1 MLNLLAAPA
10 AMVKD
15 RAADNTVVVSPHH
28 VSIAAGAG
36 AADIISVAG
45 YPTGRHHTLIK
56 ASEARLAIQSGAS
69 EVWVSLD
76 ETLTDANAVLS
87 ELIAIR
93 EACPDPARLGLIVPD
108 APPAGAPPAGAPLA
122 DAALKATLNAAH
134 QAGYQ
139 RLIVHSCQAADRAES
154 GNGEEGMKKGP
165 ALAAATTLPVLEFP
179 APAV

>member
-1 MLNLLAAPA
+1 MCIR
-10 AMVKD
+10 D
-15 RAADNTVVVSPHH
+15 SH

-108 APPAGAPPAGAPLA
+108 APLA
-122 DAALKATLNAAH
+122 DATLKAAH

-139 RLIVHSCQAADRAES
+139 RLIVRSRKAADYAES
-154 GNGEEGMKKGP
+154 AAGEEGKKKGP
-165 ALAAATTLPVLEFP
+165 ELAAATLPVLEFP

>member
-1 MLNLLAAPA
+1 MLNLLAASA
-10 AMVKD
+10 VTVKD

-76 ETLTDANAVLS
+76 ETVTDANAVLS

-93 EACPDPARLGLIVPD
+93 EACPDPARLGLIVPEV
-108 APPAGAPPAGAPLA
+108 AGA
-122 DAALKATLNAAH
+122 DAADAADAAVTAAQ

-139 RLIVHSCQAADRAES
+139 RLIVRSSGAADNEES
-154 GNGEEGMKKGP
+154 GAGEEDMKKGP
-165 ALAAATTLPVLEFP
+165 ALAAAKLPVLKFP
-179 APAV
+179 AAAV

>member
-1 MLNLLAAPA
+1 MLNLLDAPA
-10 AMVKD
+10 ATVKE
-15 RAADNTVVVSPHH
+15 RAADDTVLVSPHH
-28 VSIAAGAG
+28 VSLAAGAG

-93 EACPDPARLGLIVPD
+93 EACSDPARLGLIVPD
-108 APPAGAPPAGAPLA
+108 APLA
-122 DAALKATLNAAH
+122 DATLKAAH
-134 QAGYQ
+134 QAAYQ
-139 RLIVHSCQAADRAES
+139 RLIVRSRKAADYAES
-154 GNGEEGMKKGP
+154 AAGEEGKKKGP
-165 ALAAATTLPVLEFP
+165 ELAAATLPVLEFP

>member
-15 RAADNTVVVSPHH
+15 RAADNTVLVSPHH

-76 ETLTDANAVLS
+76 ETVTDANAVLS

-93 EACPDPARLGLIVPD
+93 EACPGPARLGLIVPEAVGTD
-108 APPAGAPPAGAPLA
+108 AA
-122 DAALKATLNAAH
+122 DAAAAAVTAAQ

-139 RLIVHSCQAADRAES
+139 RLIVRSSAAVDNEES
-154 GNGEEGMKKGP
+154 GAGEEEMKKGP
-165 ALAAATTLPVLEFP
+165 ALAAAKLPVLEFP
-179 APAV
+179 AALV

>member
-28 VSIAAGAG
+28 VSLAAGAG

-76 ETLTDANAVLS
+76 ETVTDANAVLS

-93 EACPDPARLGLIVPD
+93 EACPDPARLGLIVPE
-108 APPAGAPPAGAPLA
+108 AVGA
-122 DAALKATLNAAH
+122 DAADAADAAVTAAQ

-139 RLIVHSCQAADRAES
+139 RLIVRSSAAGDRAES
-154 GNGEEGMKKGP
+154 GAGEEGMKKGP
-165 ALAAATTLPVLEFP
+165 ALAAATLPVLEFP
-179 APAV
+179 VALV

>member
-1 MLNLLAAPA
+1 MLNLLAASA
-10 AMVKD
+10 ATFKD
-15 RAADNTVVVSPHH
+15 HAADNTVLVSPHH

-36 AADIISVAG
+36 AAEVISVAG

-76 ETLTDANAVLS
+76 ETVADANAVLS
-87 ELIAIR
+87 ELIAIQ
-93 EACPDPARLGLIVPD
+93 EACPDPARLGLIVPE
-108 APPAGAPPAGAPLA
+108 AVGAEAA
-122 DAALKATLNAAH
+122 DAAEVAAAAVTAAQ

-139 RLIVHSCQAADRAES
+139 RLIVRSSEAVDNEES
-154 GNGEEGMKKGP
+154 GAGEEDMKKGP
-165 ALAAATTLPVLEFP
+165 ALAAATLPVLEFP

>member
-1 MLNLLAAPA
+1 
-10 AMVKD
+10 MVKD
-15 RAADNTVVVSPHH
+15 RAADNTVLVSPHH
-28 VSIAAGAG
+28 VSLAAGAG
-36 AADIISVAG
+36 TADIISVAG

-76 ETLTDANAVLS
+76 ATVTDANAVLS

-108 APPAGAPPAGAPLA
+108 APLA
-122 DAALKATLNAAH
+122 DAAINAAH

-139 RLIVHSCQAADRAES
+139 RLIVRSRKAPDRAES
-154 GNGEEGMKKGP
+154 GAGEEGMKKGP
-165 ALAAATTLPVLEFP
+165 ALAAAKLPVLEFP
-179 APAV
+179 AAAV

>member
-10 AMVKD
+10 ATVKD

-36 AADIISVAG
+36 AAGIISVAG

-76 ETLTDANAVLS
+76 ETVTDANAVLS

-108 APPAGAPPAGAPLA
+108 APLA
-122 DAALKATLNAAH
+122 DATLNAAH

-139 RLIVHSCQAADRAES
+139 RLIVRSSAAAAADRAES
-154 GNGEEGMKKGP
+154 GAGEEGMKKGP
-165 ALAAATTLPVLEFP
+165 ELAAATLPVLEFP
-179 APAV
+179 AALV

>member
-10 AMVKD
+10 ATVKD
-15 RAADNTVVVSPHH
+15 RAADNTVLVSPHH

-76 ETLTDANAVLS
+76 ETVTDANAVLS

-93 EACPDPARLGLIVPD
+93 EACPDPARLGLIVPGAVGTD
-108 APPAGAPPAGAPLA
+108 AA
-122 DAALKATLNAAH
+122 DAAGAAVTAAQ

-139 RLIVHSCQAADRAES
+139 RLIVRSSAAVDNEES
-154 GNGEEGMKKGP
+154 GAGEEEMKKGP
-165 ALAAATTLPVLEFP
+165 ALAAAKLPVLEFP
-179 APAV
+179 AAAV

>member
-1 MLNLLAAPA
+1 MLNLLDAPA
-10 AMVKD
+10 ATVKE
-15 RAADNTVVVSPHH
+15 RAADNTVLVSPHH
-28 VSIAAGAG
+28 VSLAAGAG

-93 EACPDPARLGLIVPD
+93 EACPDPARLGLIMPD
-108 APPAGAPPAGAPLA
+108 APLA
-122 DAALKATLNAAH
+122 DATLKAAH

-139 RLIVHSCQAADRAES
+139 LLIVRSRKTADCAES
-154 GNGEEGMKKGP
+154 AAGEEGKKKGP
-165 ALAAATTLPVLEFP
+165 ELAAAALPVLEFP
-179 APAV
+179 DPAV

>member
-10 AMVKD
+10 AMVKN

-76 ETLTDANAVLS
+76 ETVADANAVLS

-93 EACPDPARLGLIVPD
+93 EACPEPARLGLIVPE
-108 APPAGAPPAGAPLA
+108 AVGA
-122 DAALKATLNAAH
+122 DAADAADAAVTAAQ

-139 RLIVHSCQAADRAES
+139 RLIVRSSAAGDRAES
-154 GNGEEGMKKGP
+154 GAGEEGMKKGP
-165 ALAAATTLPVLEFP
+165 ALAAATLPVLEFP
-179 APAV
+179 VALV

>member
-1 MLNLLAAPA
+1 MLNLLDAPA

-28 VSIAAGAG
+28 VSLAAGAG
-36 AADIISVAG
+36 AADVISVAG

-76 ETLTDANAVLS
+76 KTVTDANAVLS

-93 EACPDPARLGLIVPD
+93 EACPDPARLGLLVPGD
-108 APPAGAPPAGAPLA
+108 VGA
-122 DAALKATLNAAH
+122 DAADAAAAAVTAAR

-139 RLIVHSCQAADRAES
+139 CLIVRSSAAVNNEES
-154 GNGEEGMKKGP
+154 GAGEEDMKKGP
-165 ALAAATTLPVLEFP
+165 ALAAATLPVLEFP
-179 APAV
+179 AAAV

>member
-10 AMVKD
+10 ATVKD

-28 VSIAAGAG
+28 VSLAAGAG
-36 AADIISVAG
+36 AAGIISVAG

-76 ETLTDANAVLS
+76 ETVSDANAVLS

-108 APPAGAPPAGAPLA
+108 APLA
-122 DAALKATLNAAH
+122 DATLNAAH

-139 RLIVHSCQAADRAES
+139 RLIVRSSAAAAADRAES
-154 GNGEEGMKKGP
+154 GVGEEGMKKGP
-165 ALAAATTLPVLEFP
+165 ALAAATLPVLEFP
-179 APAV
+179 AALV

>member
-1 MLNLLAAPA
+1 MLNLLAASA
-10 AMVKD
+10 ATVKD
-15 RAADNTVVVSPHH
+15 HAADNTVLVSPHH

-36 AADIISVAG
+36 AAEVISVAG

-76 ETLTDANAVLS
+76 ETVTDANAVLS

-93 EACPDPARLGLIVPD
+93 EACPDPARLGLIVP
-108 APPAGAPPAGAPLA
+108 GAVGA
-122 DAALKATLNAAH
+122 DAADAADAAVTAAQ

-139 RLIVHSCQAADRAES
+139 RLIVRSSEAVDNEES
-154 GNGEEGMKKGP
+154 GAGEEDMKKGP
-165 ALAAATTLPVLEFP
+165 ALAAAKLPVLEFP
-179 APAV
+179 AAAV

>member
-10 AMVKD
+10 ATVKD

-76 ETLTDANAVLS
+76 ETVADANAVLS

-93 EACPDPARLGLIVPD
+93 EACPDPARLGLIVPE
-108 APPAGAPPAGAPLA
+108 AVGA
-122 DAALKATLNAAH
+122 DAADAADVAVTAAQ

-139 RLIVHSCQAADRAES
+139 RLIVRSSAAGDRAES
-154 GNGEEGMKKGP
+154 GAGEEGMKKGP
-165 ALAAATTLPVLEFP
+165 ALADATLPVLEFP
-179 APAV
+179 AALV

>member
-15 RAADNTVVVSPHH
+15 RAADNTVLVSPHH
-28 VSIAAGAG
+28 VSLAAGAG
-36 AADIISVAG
+36 TADIISVAG

-76 ETLTDANAVLS
+76 ETVTDANAVLS

-93 EACPDPARLGLIVPD
+93 EACPEPARLGLIVPEAVGTD
-108 APPAGAPPAGAPLA
+108 AA
-122 DAALKATLNAAH
+122 DAAAAAVTAAQ

-139 RLIVHSCQAADRAES
+139 RLIVRSSAAVDNEES
-154 GNGEEGMKKGP
+154 GAGEEEMKKGP
-165 ALAAATTLPVLEFP
+165 ALAAAKLPVLEFP
-179 APAV
+179 AAAV

>member
-1 MLNLLAAPA
+1 MLNLLAASA
-10 AMVKD
+10 ATVKD
-15 RAADNTVVVSPHH
+15 HAADNTVLVSPHH
-28 VSIAAGAG
+28 VSIAARAG
-36 AADIISVAG
+36 AAEVISVAG

-76 ETLTDANAVLS
+76 ETVADANAVLS

-93 EACPDPARLGLIVPD
+93 EACPDPARLGLIVP
-108 APPAGAPPAGAPLA
+108 GAVGA
-122 DAALKATLNAAH
+122 DAADAADVAAAAVTAAQ

-139 RLIVHSCQAADRAES
+139 RLIVRSSEAVDNEES
-154 GNGEEGMKKGP
+154 GAGEEDMKKGP
-165 ALAAATTLPVLEFP
+165 ALAAATLPVLEFP

>member
-1 MLNLLAAPA
+1 MLNLLDAPA
-10 AMVKD
+10 ATVKD
-15 RAADNTVVVSPHH
+15 RAADNTVLVSPHH
-28 VSIAAGAG
+28 VSLAAGAG

-108 APPAGAPPAGAPLA
+108 ALLA
-122 DAALKATLNAAH
+122 DATLKAAH

-139 RLIVHSCQAADRAES
+139 RLIVRSRKAADYAES
-154 GNGEEGMKKGP
+154 AAGEEGKKKGP
-165 ALAAATTLPVLEFP
+165 ELAAATLPVLEFP

>member
-1 MLNLLAAPA
+1 MLNLLASPA
-10 AMVKD
+10 AVVKD
-15 RAADNTVVVSPHH
+15 RAAANTVVVSPHH

-76 ETLTDANAVLS
+76 ETVADANAVLS

-93 EACPDPARLGLIVPD
+93 EACPDPARLGLIVPE
-108 APPAGAPPAGAPLA
+108 AVGA
-122 DAALKATLNAAH
+122 DAADADAAVTAAH

-139 RLIVHSCQAADRAES
+139 RLIVRSSAAVNNEES
-154 GNGEEGMKKGP
+154 DSGEEDMKKGP
-165 ALAAATTLPVLEFP
+165 ALAAAKLPVLKFP
-179 APAV
+179 AAAV

>member
-1 MLNLLAAPA
+1 MLNLLDAPA
-10 AMVKD
+10 ATVKE
-15 RAADNTVVVSPHH
+15 RAADNTVLVSPHH
-28 VSIAAGAG
+28 VSLAAGAG

-108 APPAGAPPAGAPLA
+108 APLA
-122 DAALKATLNAAH
+122 DATLKAAH
-134 QAGYQ
+134 HAGYQ
-139 RLIVHSCQAADRAES
+139 RLIVRSRKAADYAES
-154 GNGEEGMKKGP
+154 AAGEEGKKKGP
-165 ALAAATTLPVLEFP
+165 ELAAATLPVLEFP

>member
-1 MLNLLAAPA
+1 MLNLLDAPA
-10 AMVKD
+10 ATVKE
-15 RAADNTVVVSPHH
+15 RAADNTVLVSPHH
-28 VSIAAGAG
+28 VSLAAG

-108 APPAGAPPAGAPLA
+108 APLA
-122 DAALKATLNAAH
+122 DATLKAAH

-139 RLIVHSCQAADRAES
+139 RLIVRSRKAADYAES
-154 GNGEEGMKKGP
+154 AAGEEGKKKGP
-165 ALAAATTLPVLEFP
+165 ELAAATLPVLEFP

>member
-1 MLNLLAAPA
+1 MLNLLAASA
-10 AMVKD
+10 ATFKD
-15 RAADNTVVVSPHH
+15 HAADNTVLVSPHH

-36 AADIISVAG
+36 AAEVISLAG

-76 ETLTDANAVLS
+76 ETVTDANAVLS

-93 EACPDPARLGLIVPD
+93 EACPDPARLGLIVP
-108 APPAGAPPAGAPLA
+108 GAVGAEAA
-122 DAALKATLNAAH
+122 DAADAAVTAAQ

-139 RLIVHSCQAADRAES
+139 RLIVRSSAAVDNEES
-154 GNGEEGMKKGP
+154 GAGEEDMKKGP
-165 ALAAATTLPVLEFP
+165 ALAAAKLPVLEFP
-179 APAV
+179 AAAV

>member
-10 AMVKD
+10 ATVKD

-76 ETLTDANAVLS
+76 ETVADANAVLS

-93 EACPDPARLGLIVPD
+93 EACPDPARLGLLVPE
-108 APPAGAPPAGAPLA
+108 AVGA
-122 DAALKATLNAAH
+122 DAANAAAAAITAAQ

-139 RLIVHSCQAADRAES
+139 RLIVRSSAAVDNEES
-154 GNGEEGMKKGP
+154 GAGEEDMKKGP
-165 ALAAATTLPVLEFP
+165 ALAAAKLPVLEFP

>member
-1 MLNLLAAPA
+1 MLNLLDAPA
-10 AMVKD
+10 ATVKE
-15 RAADNTVVVSPHH
+15 RAADNTVLVSPHH
-28 VSIAAGAG
+28 VSLAAGAG

-108 APPAGAPPAGAPLA
+108 APLA
-122 DAALKATLNAAH
+122 DATLKAAH

-139 RLIVHSCQAADRAES
+139 HLIVRSREAADCAES
-154 GNGEEGMKKGP
+154 ADGEEGKEKGP
-165 ALAAATTLPVLEFP
+165 ALAAATLPVLEFP

>member
-76 ETLTDANAVLS
+76 ETVADANAVLS

-93 EACPDPARLGLIVPD
+93 EACPDPARLGLIVPGAVGTD
-108 APPAGAPPAGAPLA
+108 AADAGA
-122 DAALKATLNAAH
+122 AAVTAAQ

-139 RLIVHSCQAADRAES
+139 RLIVRSSAAVDNEESGARAED
-154 GNGEEGMKKGP
+154 MKKGP
-165 ALAAATTLPVLEFP
+165 ALAAAKLPVLKFP
-179 APAV
+179 AAAV

>member
-1 MLNLLAAPA
+1 MLNLLDAPA
-10 AMVKD
+10 ATVKD

-76 ETLTDANAVLS
+76 ETVVDANSVLS
-87 ELIAIR
+87 ELIAVR
-93 EACPDPARLGLIVPD
+93 EACPEPARLGLIVPD
-108 APPAGAPPAGAPLA
+108 APHA
-122 DAALKATLNAAH
+122 DATLNAAH

-139 RLIVHSCQAADRAES
+139 RLIVRSCQAGDRAES
-154 GNGEEGMKKGP
+154 GAGEEGMKKGP
-165 ALAAATTLPVLEFP
+165 ALAAATLPVLEFP
-179 APAV
+179 AAAV

>member
-10 AMVKD
+10 ATVKD
-15 RAADNTVVVSPHH
+15 RAADNTVLVSPHH
-28 VSIAAGAG
+28 VSLAAGAG

-76 ETLTDANAVLS
+76 ETVTDANAVLS

-93 EACPDPARLGLIVPD
+93 EACPDPARLGLIVP
-108 APPAGAPPAGAPLA
+108 GAVGTAAA
-122 DAALKATLNAAH
+122 DAAGAAVTAAQ

-139 RLIVHSCQAADRAES
+139 RLIVRSSAAVDNEES
-154 GNGEEGMKKGP
+154 GAGEEEMKKGP
-165 ALAAATTLPVLEFP
+165 ALAAAKLPVLEFP
-179 APAV
+179 AAAV

>member
-1 MLNLLAAPA
+1 MLNLLDAPA
-10 AMVKD
+10 ATVKD
-15 RAADNTVVVSPHH
+15 RAADNTVLVSPHH

-76 ETLTDANAVLS
+76 ATVTDANAVLS

-93 EACPDPARLGLIVPD
+93 EACPEPARLGLIVPD
-108 APPAGAPPAGAPLA
+108 APLV
-122 DAALKATLNAAH
+122 DATLKAAH

-139 RLIVHSCQAADRAES
+139 RLIVRSRKAADYAES
-154 GNGEEGMKKGP
+154 AAGEEGKKKGP
-165 ALAAATTLPVLEFP
+165 ELAAATLPVLEFP

>member
-1 MLNLLAAPA
+1 MLNLLDAPA
-10 AMVKD
+10 ATVKE
-15 RAADNTVVVSPHH
+15 RAADNTVLVSPHH
-28 VSIAAGAG
+28 VSLAAGAG

-93 EACPDPARLGLIVPD
+93 EACPDPARLGLIVP
-108 APPAGAPPAGAPLA
+108 GAVGA
-122 DAALKATLNAAH
+122 DAADAAAAAVTAAQ

-139 RLIVHSCQAADRAES
+139 RLIVRSSAAVDNEES
-154 GNGEEGMKKGP
+154 GAGEEEMKKGP
-165 ALAAATTLPVLEFP
+165 ALAAAKLPVLEFP
-179 APAV
+179 AAAV

>member
-1 MLNLLAAPA
+1 MLNLLDAPA
-10 AMVKD
+10 ATVKE
-15 RAADNTVVVSPHH
+15 RAVDNTVLVSPHH
-28 VSIAAGAG
+28 VSLAAGAG

-69 EVWVSLD
+69 EVWVSFD

-93 EACPDPARLGLIVPD
+93 EACSDPARLGLIVPD
-108 APPAGAPPAGAPLA
+108 APLA
-122 DAALKATLNAAH
+122 DATLKAAH

-139 RLIVHSCQAADRAES
+139 RLIVRSRKAADYAES
-154 GNGEEGMKKGP
+154 AAGEEGKKKGP
-165 ALAAATTLPVLEFP
+165 ELAAATLPVLEFP

>member
-1 MLNLLAAPA
+1 MLNLLAASA
-10 AMVKD
+10 ATVKD

-28 VSIAAGAG
+28 VSLAAGAG

-76 ETLTDANAVLS
+76 ATVTDANAVLS

-108 APPAGAPPAGAPLA
+108 APLA
-122 DAALKATLNAAH
+122 DAAINAAH

-139 RLIVHSCQAADRAES
+139 RLIVRSRKAPDRAES
-154 GNGEEGMKKGP
+154 GAGEEGMKKGP
-165 ALAAATTLPVLEFP
+165 ALAAAKLPVLEFP
-179 APAV
+179 AAAV

>member
-1 MLNLLAAPA
+1 MLNLLDAPA
-10 AMVKD
+10 ATVKE
-15 RAADNTVVVSPHH
+15 RAADNTVLVSPHH

-76 ETLTDANAVLS
+76 ETVADANAVLS

-93 EACPDPARLGLIVPD
+93 EACPEPARLGLIVPE
-108 APPAGAPPAGAPLA
+108 AVGA
-122 DAALKATLNAAH
+122 DAADAADAAVTAAQ

-139 RLIVHSCQAADRAES
+139 RLIVRSSAAVGNEES
-154 GNGEEGMKKGP
+154 GAGEEEMKKGP
-165 ALAAATTLPVLEFP
+165 ALAAATLPVLEFP

>member
-1 MLNLLAAPA
+1 MLNLLASPA

-15 RAADNTVVVSPHH
+15 RAAANTVVVSPHH

-76 ETLTDANAVLS
+76 ETVADANAVLS

-93 EACPDPARLGLIVPD
+93 EACPDPARLGLIVPE
-108 APPAGAPPAGAPLA
+108 AVGA
-122 DAALKATLNAAH
+122 DAADAAAAAVTAAQ

-139 RLIVHSCQAADRAES
+139 RLIVRSSAAGDREES
-154 GNGEEGMKKGP
+154 GAGEEGMKKGP
-165 ALAAATTLPVLEFP
+165 ALAAATLPVLEFP
-179 APAV
+179 AALV